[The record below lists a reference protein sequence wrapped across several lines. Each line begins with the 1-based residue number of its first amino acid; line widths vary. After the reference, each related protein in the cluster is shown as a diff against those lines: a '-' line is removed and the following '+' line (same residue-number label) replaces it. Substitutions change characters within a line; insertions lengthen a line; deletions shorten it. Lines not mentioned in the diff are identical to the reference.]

1 MIIYI
6 VLCETKQMQPFIA
19 YAGDIKAVAD
29 QMCAI
34 EQDSGLF
41 AIVVEKT
48 LNQSTQR
55 REGKI

>member
-1 MIIYI
+1 MTIYI
-6 VLCETKQMQPFIA
+6 VLVTTKQNQPFIA
-19 YAGDIKAVAD
+19 YVGNIKAVAD

-34 EQDSGLF
+34 EQDIGLF

-55 REGKI
+55 ER

>member
-6 VLCETKQMQPFIA
+6 VLVTTKQNQPFIA
-19 YAGDIKAVAD
+19 YAGNIKAVAD

-41 AIVVEKT
+41 AIVVEKK
-48 LNQSTQR
+48 LNESTQGR
-55 REGKI
+55 KG